1 MPTKQKSAGGS
12 LLELVVI
19 VAVALGLALG
29 IQAFLVKPYRIPSE
43 SMVPTL
49 KVGQRVLVNRIGNRF
64 TDPRVGDVIVFH
76 PPKGSE
82 SDTCGDGR
90 RRQGQ
95 ACDRPTRTEAS
106 VNFIKRVV
114 AGPGDTIYIKGGHV
128 YRNGKRESDGYIN
141 GTCQSGGGRGCN
153 FTTPITIP
161 ANHWFMMGDNRG
173 DSDDS
178 RFWGRSRAN
187 GSSAARLRPTGRPS
201 ASASSS
207 AAASSTA
214 RPPAPAR
221 ATHRARPAR
230 SAGGAVTVMAVL
242 TEPAAEPVVASAL
255 MPAPDAIAPVA
266 AATPI
271 APAADAA
278 PAANG
283 APRVRRRPRTKRRT
297 GRRLFQFDRGLGVR
311 WIAGADEAGR
321 GCLAGPLAAAAVL
334 FDMEALGV
342 REVRALSALND
353 SKQHDPE
360 AREELYPVVMRTA
373 VKVVVV
379 SRCVR
384 GIDGYGLHK
393 TNLAALR
400 DALATVARPGCLCL
414 VDGFAVPDFG
424 HPQRA
429 IVDGDC
435 TSAAIAAASIVAKVT
450 RDRFMHRAD
459 ALHPGWEF
467 RSHVGYST
475 PEHRDA
481 IQRKGVSPLHRLSF
495 QSTAYQQLAL

>member
-1 MPTKQKSAGGS
+1 M
-12 LLELVVI
+12 
-19 VAVALGLALG
+19 
-29 IQAFLVKPYRIPSE
+29 
-43 SMVPTL
+43 
-49 KVGQRVLVNRIGNRF
+49 
-64 TDPRVGDVIVFH
+64 
-76 PPKGSE
+76 
-82 SDTCGDGR
+82 
-90 RRQGQ
+90 
-95 ACDRPTRTEAS
+95 
-106 VNFIKRVV
+106 
-114 AGPGDTIYIKGGHV
+114 
-128 YRNGKRESDGYIN
+128 
-141 GTCQSGGGRGCN
+141 
-153 FTTPITIP
+153 
-161 ANHWFMMGDNRG
+161 
-173 DSDDS
+173 
-178 RFWGRSRAN
+178 
-187 GSSAARLRPTGRPS
+187 
-201 ASASSS
+201 
-207 AAASSTA
+207 
-214 RPPAPAR
+214 
-221 ATHRARPAR
+221 
-230 SAGGAVTVMAVL
+230 MAVL
-242 TEPAAEPVVASAL
+242 TEPAAEPMVASAP

-266 AATPI
+266 ATPI
-271 APAADAA
+271 APAADG
-278 PAANG
+278 ANG
-283 APRVRRRPRTKRRT
+283 APRGHRRPRTKRRT

-353 SKQHDPE
+353 SKQHGPE

-400 DALATVARPGCLCL
+400 DALATVALPGCLCL

-424 HPQRA
+424 YQQRA

-475 PEHRDA
+475 PEHREA
-481 IQRKGVSPLHRLSF
+481 IQRQGVSPLHRLSF